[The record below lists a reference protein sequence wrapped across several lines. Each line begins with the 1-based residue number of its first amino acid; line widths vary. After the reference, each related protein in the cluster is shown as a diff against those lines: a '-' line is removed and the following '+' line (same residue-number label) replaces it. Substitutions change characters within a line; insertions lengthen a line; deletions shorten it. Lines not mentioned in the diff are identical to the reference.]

1 MASFEVYIQPV
12 IEAEGCRLI
21 SAEKSDLPRIS
32 LESGVSWQNALR
44 KFIEPVLGEVTLSF
58 DLKGLETVKDQ
69 TCPQLV
75 IHVKCYLARKAP
87 LLDSGYR
94 WLEPGSPTGR
104 VVEGAKIDPA
114 CEVEMFTDGSSRGN
128 PGPAGIGILL
138 WQESTGFEEEFGRF
152 IGTATSNE
160 AEYRALIE
168 GLKVALDRGVRKLD
182 HLSDSQLLVRQL
194 EGSYKVKAA
203 ELQKLFREVKNL
215 IAGFA
220 SFRIK
225 HIPREENSRADKLA
239 NQAVDELES
248 SNQ

>member
-21 SAEKSDLPRIS
+21 SEEKSELPRIS
-32 LESGVSWQNALR
+32 LEPGVSWQNALR
-44 KFIEPVLGEVTLSF
+44 KFLARVLGEVPFSI
-58 DLKGLETVKDQ
+58 DLKDLETVEDEQ
-69 TCPQLV
+69 CPQLV
-75 IHVKCYLARKAP
+75 IHVRCYLSRKAP
-87 LLDSGYR
+87 VLDSGYG
-94 WLEPGSPTGR
+94 WLEPGSPAGR
-104 VVEGAKIDPA
+104 VVEGAKVDPA

-152 IGTATSNE
+152 IGTATNNE

-168 GLKVALDRGVRKLD
+168 GLKVALDRGARKLV

-194 EGSYKVKAA
+194 EGSYRVKAA
-203 ELQKLFREVKNL
+203 ELKVLFREVKNL
-215 IAGFA
+215 IAGFV
-220 SFRIK
+220 SFRTQ

-239 NQAVDELES
+239 KQAGDELES
-248 SNQ
+248 SKQ